1 MTKKNNAISD
11 LIEAAGGSHALRQT
25 EFPDPNSPLEAV
37 GQDEA
42 QTQEV
47 RGESLGK
54 SLSANGFHPVL
65 IFGTAATGKTTF
77 LTSMLSFFTSTPD
90 VGVTITLGDP
100 ISTTEVGL
108 KAHESSEKLF
118 HLQVNNYLNGLAPVQ
133 NQEAFPFFVPV
144 ELRSRRNHELTRI
157 ALMESSGELWSVAMK
172 KNFVQELR
180 EEIIDV
186 YINYPYPITVIMV
199 VPYAMSEGYT
209 GNNSSENDKST
220 FRDSDIALHQTLQVY
235 QRYRPPHIRDN
246 FYFVLTKW
254 DLHTQVLASEEFLNP
269 DDELV
274 RELVRERF
282 PRAFGH
288 FENMADEDLAQCTP
302 YSAGLIGGTK
312 ILEIPKNL
320 KPALDEFPYRL
331 WRWIYANATNGR
343 DLYEYEAPQ
352 KGSKIG
358 RFFRSLFS

>member
-1 MTKKNNAISD
+1 MTKKNNAFSD
-11 LIEAAGGSHALRQT
+11 LLDAAAKNQAPREPELQEPAPQPDEIDHGAAGGA
-25 EFPDPNSPLEAV
+25 
-37 GQDEA
+37 G
-42 QTQEV
+42 
-47 RGESLGK
+47 GESLGK
-54 SLSANGFHPVL
+54 RLSDNGFHPVL
-65 IFGTAATGKTTF
+65 VFGTAATGKTTF

-100 ISTTEVGL
+100 ISNTEVGR

-133 NQEAFPFFVPV
+133 NQESFPFFVPV
-144 ELRSRRNHELTRI
+144 ELRKRRNKSLTRI
-157 ALMESSGELWSVAMK
+157 ALMESSGELWGVATK
-172 KNFVQELR
+172 KNFVQEIR

-186 YINYPYPITVIMV
+186 YTNYPYPITVIMV

-209 GNNSSENDKST
+209 GEDASEADKST
-220 FRDSDIALHQTLQVY
+220 FHESDIALHQTLQIY
-235 QRYRPPHIRDN
+235 QRHRPPQIHDS

-254 DLHTQVLASEEFLNP
+254 DLHTQALASEEFLNP
-269 DDELV
+269 DDEVV

-343 DLYEYEAPQ
+343 DLYEDDASQ

-358 RFFRSLFS
+358 TFFRGLFS

>member
-1 MTKKNNAISD
+1 MKSPKKNAISD
-11 LIEAAGGSHALRQT
+11 LIEEAGAAQAPSEIETPANTPEEVDRDERQPHDARS
-25 EFPDPNSPLEAV
+25 EGL
-37 GQDEA
+37 GQ
-42 QTQEV
+42 
-47 RGESLGK
+47 SL
-54 SLSANGFHPVL
+54 ANKEFHPVL

-77 LTSMLSFFTSTPD
+77 LTSMLSFFTSVPD

-100 ISTTEVGL
+100 ISNTEVGR

-118 HLQVNNYLNGLAPVQ
+118 HLQVNNYLTGIAPVQ
-133 NQEAFPFFVPV
+133 NQEPFPFFVPV
-144 ELRSRRNHELTRI
+144 ELRRRRNRELTRI
-157 ALMESSGELWSVAMK
+157 ALMESSGELWSVTAK

-180 EEIIDV
+180 EEILDV
-186 YINYPYPITVIMV
+186 YKNYPYPITVIMV

-209 GNNSSENDKST
+209 GEDPSGEDKSA
-220 FRDSDIALHQTLQVY
+220 FQASDNALHQTLQVY
-235 QRYRPPHIRDN
+235 QRNRPPHIGDS

-254 DLHTQVLASEEFLNP
+254 DMHVKVLASDEFLNP
-269 DDELV
+269 DDEVV

-302 YSAGLIGGTK
+302 YSAGLIGGTR
-312 ILEIPKNL
+312 ILEVPKSL

-343 DLYEYEAPQ
+343 DLYMDDAPQ
-352 KGSKIG
+352 AGSRIG
-358 RFFRSLFS
+358 RFFRGLFS

>member
-1 MTKKNNAISD
+1 MTNKNNAFSD
-11 LIEAAGGSHALRQT
+11 LLDAAARNQAQREPEPAAQPDAMDHGERHVHEA
-25 EFPDPNSPLEAV
+25 
-37 GQDEA
+37 
-42 QTQEV
+42 
-47 RGESLGK
+47 RGESLGR

-100 ISTTEVGL
+100 ISTTEVGM

-133 NQEAFPFFVPV
+133 NQESFPFFVPV
-144 ELRSRRNHELTRI
+144 ELRRRRNHELTRI
-157 ALMESSGELWSVAMK
+157 ALMESSGELWSVAAK

-186 YINYPYPITVIMV
+186 YVNYPYPITVIMV

-209 GNNSSENDKST
+209 GEDSSEDDKST

-235 QRYRPPHIRDN
+235 QRYRPPQIRDS

-254 DLHTQVLASEEFLNP
+254 DLHTQILASDEFLNP
-269 DDELV
+269 DDEVV
-274 RELVRERF
+274 RELVRQRF

-288 FENMADEDLAQCTP
+288 FENMADQDLAQCTP

-343 DLYEYEAPQ
+343 DLYEDDVPQ
-352 KGSKIG
+352 QGSRIG
-358 RFFRSLFS
+358 RFFRGLFS

>member
-1 MTKKNNAISD
+1 MTENKNAFSD
-11 LIEAAGGSHALRQT
+11 LLDAAATRGWVITSDTIYNGERR
-25 EFPDPNSPLEAV
+25 V
-37 GQDEA
+37 QDE
-42 QTQEV
+42 

-54 SLSANGFHPVL
+54 SLSDNGFHPVL

-100 ISTTEVGL
+100 ISTTEVGM

-133 NQEAFPFFVPV
+133 NQESFPFFVPV
-144 ELRSRRNHELTRI
+144 ELRRRRNQEITRI
-157 ALMESSGELWSVAMK
+157 ALMESSGELWSVASK
-172 KNFVQELR
+172 KNFVQEIR

-186 YINYPYPITVIMV
+186 YANYLRPITVIMV

-209 GNNSSENDKST
+209 GEDASEADKST
-220 FRDSDIALHQTLQVY
+220 FQESDIALHQTLQVY
-235 QRYRPPHIRDN
+235 QRHRPPDIHDN

-254 DLHTQVLASEEFLNP
+254 DLHTQVLASDEFLNP
-269 DDELV
+269 DDEV
-274 RELVRERF
+274 VGELVRQRF

-288 FENMADEDLAQCTP
+288 FENMADVDLAQCTP

-343 DLYEYEAPQ
+343 DLYVDDAPQ
-352 KGSKIG
+352 SGSKIG
-358 RFFRSLFS
+358 RFFRGLFS

>member
-1 MTKKNNAISD
+1 MKNPKKNAISD
-11 LIEAAGGSHALRQT
+11 LIQAAGGTQAPPEPEVAAAAPEDVEPPEMQAPQLSGEGL
-25 EFPDPNSPLEAV
+25 
-37 GQDEA
+37 GQ
-42 QTQEV
+42 
-47 RGESLGK
+47 SLAAK
-54 SLSANGFHPVL
+54 GFHPVL

-100 ISTTEVGL
+100 VSDTDVGR

-133 NQEAFPFFVPV
+133 NQESFPFFVPV
-144 ELRSRRNHELTRI
+144 ELRRRRNRELTRI
-157 ALMESSGELWSVAMK
+157 ALMESSGELWSVAAK
-172 KNFVQELR
+172 KNYVQELR

-186 YINYPYPITVIMV
+186 YQNYPYPITVIMV

-209 GNNSSENDKST
+209 GEDSSEEDKST
-220 FRDSDIALHQTLQVY
+220 FQASDIALHQTLQVY
-235 QRYRPPHIRDN
+235 QRYRPPHIRDS

-254 DLHTQVLASEEFLNP
+254 DLHTQVLASDEFLNP
-269 DDELV
+269 DDEVV

-302 YSAGLIGGTK
+302 YSAGLIGGTR

-343 DLYEYEAPQ
+343 DLYENDAPQ
-352 KGSKIG
+352 GSRIG
-358 RFFRSLFS
+358 RFFRGLFS

>member
-1 MTKKNNAISD
+1 MTNKNSAITDLLKAADGTPPTAEQDGADLSGVIDPVDSADLQASGKKSD
-11 LIEAAGGSHALRQT
+11 
-25 EFPDPNSPLEAV
+25 
-37 GQDEA
+37 
-42 QTQEV
+42 
-47 RGESLGK
+47 SLGR
-54 SLSANGFHPVL
+54 SLADNGFHPVL

-90 VGVTITLGDP
+90 LGVTITLGDP
-100 ISTTEVGL
+100 LSTSEVGQ

-144 ELRSRRNHELTRI
+144 ELRRRINRELTRI

-180 EEIIDV
+180 EEIKDV
-186 YINYPYPITVIMV
+186 YENYPFPITVIMV

-209 GNNSSENDKST
+209 GEGSSTDDKAA

-235 QRYRPPHIRDN
+235 QRYRPPGIQDN
-246 FYFVLTKW
+246 FCFVLTKW
-254 DLHTQVLASEEFLNP
+254 DLHTQVLTSEEFLKP
-269 DDELV
+269 DDGVV

-288 FENMADEDLAQCTP
+288 FENMAEEDMAQCTP
-302 YSAGLIGGTK
+302 YSAGLIGGTR
-312 ILEIPKNL
+312 ILEVPKEL
-320 KPALDEFPYRL
+320 KPVLDEFPYRL

-343 DLYEYEAPQ
+343 DLYENNSIQ
-352 KGSKIG
+352 KGSKFV
-358 RFFRSLFS
+358 RFIKELFS

>member
-1 MTKKNNAISD
+1 MKSPKKNAISD
-11 LIEAAGGSHALRQT
+11 LIQAAGENEAPPEPEVAAET
-25 EFPDPNSPLEAV
+25 PDPVELGERQPHESRSEGL
-37 GQDEA
+37 GQGLA
-42 QTQEV
+42 A
-47 RGESLGK
+47 K
-54 SLSANGFHPVL
+54 GFHPVL

-100 ISTTEVGL
+100 ISSTEVGL

-118 HLQVNNYLNGLAPVQ
+118 HLQVNNYLNGQAPVQ
-133 NQEAFPFFVPV
+133 NQESFPFFVPV
-144 ELRSRRNHELTRI
+144 ELRRRRNRELTRI
-157 ALMESSGELWSVAMK
+157 ALMESSGELWSVATK

-209 GNNSSENDKST
+209 GEASNEEDKTT
-220 FRDSDIALHQTLQVY
+220 FQESDIALHQTLQIY
-235 QRYRPPHIRDN
+235 QRYRPPHIRDS

-254 DLHTQVLASEEFLNP
+254 DLHTQVLASDDFLNP
-269 DDELV
+269 DDEVV

-288 FENMADEDLAQCTP
+288 FENMADDDLAQCTP
-302 YSAGLIGGTK
+302 YSAGLIGGTR
-312 ILEIPKNL
+312 ILEIPRNL

-343 DLYEYEAPQ
+343 DLYIDDAPQ
-352 KGSKIG
+352 AGSRIG
-358 RFFRSLFS
+358 RFFRGLFS